1 MTKIKVSDFI
11 CKNLAS
17 LTGSKHAFLLS
28 GGGMMHLLDS
38 LAREE
43 SLDYICMHHE
53 QACSIAADAYGRT
66 KNSTSILFVTSG
78 PGVTNAVTG
87 VAGAFLDSTPMIVIS
102 GQVSRASSLD
112 GLDIRQRGFQEIDA
126 ISLVSSITKYA
137 KKITNPSDIKTE
149 LSKAAAIACTGR
161 PGPVWLDIP
170 LDVQAST
177 IEIEEND
184 TCPIEQFHK
193 QVNDHL
199 NQEKE
204 KLSNF
209 DLDVLLDELKKASR
223 PLLVIGHGVKLSKA
237 QKEIHQLIN
246 LLKIPVQNTWNSLDI
261 IHEDHELYFGR
272 ANAYGPRYAN
282 IIIQNAD
289 LILSIGA
296 RLGIQHTGYNVK
308 AFARNAK
315 LFMIDIDENE
325 INKPDLNV
333 YRGLNIDAKVFIDNL
348 LSNLAS
354 SPVSSNLN
362 SWLNYCKEVKSRFP
376 VYSNLEELTKEK
388 ITFVDPYYFV
398 RELASLA
405 PDDSVAA
412 LGSSGTCFTV
422 SGQTYAAKEKQTV
435 FNSKGLASMGYG
447 LPSVIGAAIASPNK
461 TVFTVVGDGGLMLNI
476 QELQTIKHYRL
487 PVKIFILNN
496 QGYHAI
502 RITQNTYFNGIKAG
516 SDEQSGVS
524 LPSYKDL
531 SEIFNFKYQ
540 TINTNDNV
548 ITQIN
553 ECLTSNQAVICEVF
567 IDPDKALLP
576 KLSSYKK
583 EDGSMV
589 SRPLEDLAPLLD
601 RNLFKELMISE
612 KDLIEVNNS

>member
-11 CKNLAS
+11 CSNLAS
-17 LTGSKHAFLLS
+17 LTGSKHVFLLS

-43 SLDYICMHHE
+43 SLDYTCMHHE

-78 PGVTNAVTG
+78 PGVTNAITG

-112 GLDIRQRGFQEIDA
+112 DLNIRQRGFQEIDA

-137 KKITNPSDIKTE
+137 KKITNPNDIKTE
-149 LSKAAAIACTGR
+149 LSNAVAIANTGR

-177 IEIEEND
+177 IELKEED
-184 TCPIEQFHK
+184 ISPLEQFNE
-193 QVNDHL
+193 QINNYL
-199 NQEKE
+199 NLEKE
-204 KLSNF
+204 KLNHL
-209 DLDVLLDELKKASR
+209 DLDTLLDELKQASR
-223 PLLVIGHGVKLSKA
+223 PLLVIGHGVKLAKA
-237 QKEIHQLIN
+237 KEEIHKLIN
-246 LLKIPVQNTWNSLDI
+246 LLNIPVQNTWNSLDI

-282 IIIQNAD
+282 LIIQNAD

-315 LFMIDIDENE
+315 LYMVDIDENE
-325 INKPDLNV
+325 IKKPDLNV
-333 YRGLNIDAKVFIDNL
+333 YKGIKIDAKVFTNEL
-348 LSNLAS
+348 LHKI
-354 SPVSSNLN
+354 SSNPISTKIS
-362 SWLNYCKEVKSRFP
+362 SWLDYCKEIKSRFP
-376 VYSNLEELTKEK
+376 VYPNLEELNKEEV
-388 ITFVDPYYFV
+388 TYVDPYYFV
-398 RELASLA
+398 RELSCLA
-405 PDDSVAA
+405 PENSVAA

-422 SGQTYAAKEKQTV
+422 SGQTYATKENQIV

-447 LPSVIGAAIASPNK
+447 LPSVIGAAIASPDK

-476 QELQTIKHYRL
+476 QELQTVKHYKL
-487 PVKIFILNN
+487 PVTIFILNN

-502 RITQNTYFNGIKAG
+502 RITQNTYFNGMKAG
-516 SDEQSGVS
+516 SDEDSGVS

-531 SEIFNFKYQ
+531 SNIFNFKYQ
-540 TINTNDNV
+540 TINNNDNV
-548 ITQIN
+548 TTKIN

-583 EDGSMV
+583 EDGTME
-589 SRPLEDLAPLLD
+589 SRPLEDLVPLLD
-601 RNLFKELMISE
+601 RELLKELMISE
-612 KDLIEVNNS
+612 KDLIEANNS